1 MTKPDLIQIVVT
13 IDTARDPSLE
23 DMLSAVLSVASPAG
37 WAEETLPTGEVR
49 TVVHTEN
56 PVHASEIESA
66 VREVLPAASI
76 SRNVVE
82 QKDWVLAWREYFTP
96 VEAGRRFLVL
106 APWME
111 KEKAETNRSVIIIE
125 PKMAFG
131 TGHHNTTALCLAA
144 ISDLADAGR
153 ISSGMRFLDLGTG
166 SGILGIGCAHLG
178 MTGVG
183 LDIDLQ
189 SVENALEN
197 CEANGVA
204 HGEDNPVFAIRRG
217 SITDTD
223 ETHDLV
229 LANILADPLVMMA
242 PDIVKRMKKDGVLVL
257 SGLLTIQADKVAAA
271 YMAEGLPEPARMES
285 GEWSAL
291 IWS

>member
-13 IDTARDPSLE
+13 VDAALDPALE
-23 DMLSAVLSVASPAG
+23 DMLSAVLSLASPAG
-37 WAEETLPTGEVR
+37 WAEETLPTGEIR
-49 TVVHTEN
+49 ATVHTEN
-56 PVHASEIESA
+56 PAHAGEIEAALREALPSA
-66 VREVLPAASI
+66 VI

-96 VEAGRRFLVL
+96 VEAGSRFLVL

-111 KEKAETNRSVIIIE
+111 KERAETNRSVIIIE

-144 ISDLADAGR
+144 VSDLADAGR
-153 ISSGMRFLDLGTG
+153 VSSGMRFLDLGTG
-166 SGILGIGCAHLG
+166 SGILGIGCTHLG
-178 MTGVG
+178 MTGLG

-197 CEANGVA
+197 CEANGVS
-204 HGEDNPVFAIRRG
+204 HSGENPVFAIRRG

-223 ETHDLV
+223 ETYDLV

-242 PDIVKRMKKDGVLVL
+242 PDIVKRLRKGGVLVL

-271 YMAEGLPEPARMES
+271 YTAQGLPEPARMES

>member
-1 MTKPDLIQIVVT
+1 MSKPDLIQIVVT
-13 IDTARDPSLE
+13 IDTAVDPSLE
-23 DMLSAVLSVASPAG
+23 DMLGAVLSLASPAG

-49 TVVHTEN
+49 AVVHTEN
-56 PVHASEIESA
+56 PAHAGEIESA
-66 VREVLPAASI
+66 VREALPGALV

-96 VEAGRRFLVL
+96 VESGKRFLVL
-106 APWME
+106 APWMQ
-111 KEKAETNRSVIIIE
+111 KEKAETTRSVIVIE

-144 ISDLADAGR
+144 ISDLADTGR

-166 SGILGIGCAHLG
+166 SGILGIGCTHLG
-178 MTGVG
+178 MTGLG

-197 CEANGVA
+197 CDANNVP
-204 HGEDNPVFAIRRG
+204 HSGEKPVFAIRRG

-223 ETHDLV
+223 ETYDLV

-242 PDIVKRMKKDGVLVL
+242 PDIVARVKKGGVLVL
-257 SGLLTIQADKVAAA
+257 SGLLTIQADKVATA
-271 YMAEGLPEPARMES
+271 YMAEGLPEPTRMES